1 MCVGWGRGVFYGFA
15 GKNGI
20 TKSSPRIAQR
30 ESKQTHTPGPLPNEA
45 SRAITEL
52 LRGDQVSVP
61 PTNQS
66 QRCSG
71 LSPVASCLG
80 VHCVT

>member
-1 MCVGWGRGVFYGFA
+1 MCVGGRGEDSMGLQ
-15 GKNGI
+15 KNGI

-30 ESKQTHTPGPLPNEA
+30 DSKQTHTPGPLPNEA

-52 LRGDQVSVP
+52 LRGDQVSEP

-80 VHCVT
+80 VHCVS